1 MIIPAL
7 GIAAGLGAA
16 EKFAAPAVKAAAPG
30 GFDDVLAGVAKDA
43 VNTLKAGETAAVGG
57 ILGQTPIN
65 EVADAVMS
73 AQRTLQAAL
82 SIRDKAVSA
91 FQEITRMTI

>member
-1 MIIPAL
+1 
-7 GIAAGLGAA
+7 
-16 EKFAAPAVKAAAPG
+16 
-30 GFDDVLAGVAKDA
+30 
-43 VNTLKAGETAAVGG
+43 LKAGETAAVGG